1 MSDVVSIVCIMT
13 AAINEKLAQFLR
25 EGQNWEKKPTN
36 IQGVFLL
43 KLPAS
48 KQNPS
53 SIAIEINRTNT
64 TIAGSAF
71 TRKKRIIIRYGPELE
86 QFSQLLS
93 NPKVVEL
100 AKKIEAIN
108 PKNKEGTIR
117 SGSNTK
123 F

>member
-1 MSDVVSIVCIMT
+1 MT
-13 AAINEKLAQFLR
+13 LDINNKLAQFLR

-36 IQGVFLL
+36 IQGVSLL

-53 SIAIEINRTNT
+53 SIAIEVNPTNT
-64 TIAGSAF
+64 ATTTESTF
-71 TRKKRIIIRYGPELE
+71 TRKKGIIIRDCSELE
-86 QFSQLLS
+86 QFNQMLS

-108 PKNKEGTIR
+108 PKNKEDASNR
-117 SGSNTK
+117 SSDTEV
-123 F
+123 FDI